1 MWSRTW
7 RAFPPPKLSQEA
19 KNLLRNSETKPV
31 FWPDE
36 TGTTLSSC
44 EFVGQ
49 KRCWLVKHGRNDNC
63 NLCTTSF
70 TKQGNTER
78 HLFIRERGSCDERT
92 KRVKKRRL
100 KRMIYSTWV
109 ACYRWC
115 WIWTWSSRF
124 FTLKQD
130 ECAQSDFLVPVF
142 SSSGFMQLL
151 GRKTWLPD
159 HQTLSPSTLH
169 LVKCSHSA
177 VNTNIHT
184 WLLFSLF
191 LGTVWL

>member
-1 MWSRTW
+1 MVQRLWTDISCVFIDCSQLPDSKKSNKERERW
-7 RAFPPPKLSQEA
+7 RIERNKPLFPIWFDVVTYMKMFPPPKLSQEA
-19 KNLLRNSETKPV
+19 KNPLRNSETKPV

-92 KRVKKRRL
+92 KRVKKTKKNDLLNMSRVSSVMLDLNLIFTVLHTQTGWMCTKRL
-100 KRMIYSTWV
+100 
-109 ACYRWC
+109 
-115 WIWTWSSRF
+115 
-124 FTLKQD
+124 
-130 ECAQSDFLVPVF
+130 F
-142 SSSGFMQLL
+142 SSC
-151 GRKTWLPD
+151 
-159 HQTLSPSTLH
+159 
-169 LVKCSHSA
+169 V
-177 VNTNIHT
+177 
-184 WLLFSLF
+184 
-191 LGTVWL
+191 